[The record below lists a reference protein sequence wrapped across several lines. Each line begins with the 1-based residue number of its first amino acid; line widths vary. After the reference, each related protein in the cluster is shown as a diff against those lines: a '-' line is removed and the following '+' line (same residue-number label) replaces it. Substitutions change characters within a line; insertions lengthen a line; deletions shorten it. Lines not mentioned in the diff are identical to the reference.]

1 VQLDIVADQL
11 ILVLDDLGRLADGSK
26 QGIDRG
32 GGLGEDLLPP
42 LVGQEQPGYVNEPW
56 PTLLTKVG
64 PPNGAL
70 FMSDFGCRRG
80 FF

>member
-1 VQLDIVADQL
+1 MAAMVELFCDSFAEVPRRIVPDI
-11 ILVLDDLGRLADGSK
+11 DD
-26 QGIDRG
+26 
-32 GGLGEDLLPP
+32 
-42 LVGQEQPGYVNEPW
+42 YVNEPW

-70 FMSDFGCRRG
+70 FMSGFGCRRG

>member
-1 VQLDIVADQL
+1 LLSHLRGLSVTRRRG
-11 ILVLDDLGRLADGSK
+11 ILVAIMLELGPRLTDETLDMHD
-26 QGIDRG
+26 
-32 GGLGEDLLPP
+32 
-42 LVGQEQPGYVNEPW
+42 GYVNEPW